1 MVKAF
6 KVFGVKM
13 SYFGEMTH
21 SHDTDEYYSDSSDIS
36 VQSRED
42 NDFFENE
49 KILSRHIRCCAH
61 TLSLCATNDIIK
73 TIKKSPNL
81 QEIHNQIMY
90 KCNVLWN
97 AAGRPKSAEVLF
109 Y

>member
-21 SHDTDEYYSDSSDIS
+21 NHDTNEYDSDSSDIS
-36 VQSRED
+36 VQSRE
-42 NDFFENE
+42 E

-61 TLSLCATNDIIK
+61 TLSLCATSDIMK

-81 QEIHNQIMY
+81 QEIHNQVMN

-97 AAGRPKSAEVLF
+97 AAG
-109 Y
+109 